1 MIMSVLNRSDKK
13 GRVFAPFYEG
23 SLGIAMTD
31 RANLP
36 DSEKWSARR
45 HYVDEKAVAEKLK
58 QGWYLWMKAE
68 DGLTNRPS
76 LICPASVKG
85 W

>member
-1 MIMSVLNRSDKK
+1 MTVLYRSDKK
-13 GRVFAPFYEG
+13 GRVFAPFCEG

-31 RANLP
+31 RANFP
-36 DSEKWSARR
+36 DSEKWSSRK
-45 HYVDEKAVAEKLK
+45 HFGDEKAVAGKLK
-58 QGWYLWMKAE
+58 QGWHLWMKAE
-68 DGLTNRPS
+68 DGLTKRPS